1 MRIMPR
7 VLLLLFALSAL
18 TLMFIIKCGVNI
30 DSHLLSRDDAGAL
43 LSLTMPGKEYYEEVL
58 HKQRSQHDGQVGSL
72 QARIAELEGQLQD
85 AKKLLNHSKH
95 FSLRSAES
103 EANYKNR
110 VLFYD
115 DFFSQKLRDSEIT
128 HGVPLHNE
136 YEVIPFCRFTL
147 NRIYLVDPGMG
158 KRVVEKPIGFKK
170 KDLHEVV
177 QYAVEKLNLDRKDSE
192 AQYTVEDFRE
202 GIYRTEPSMGTHYE
216 LHFKN
221 LDMPDESGYQT
232 VILSRPFGPIHLVS
246 SQAVNPKKETINIIL
261 PLAGRTEKFQGFMD
275 RFVRVC
281 IHNDKHVFLTVVY
294 FGTDGLNEV
303 KNILGKVSKKFHF
316 KNMKLVTLNE
326 GFSRGRGL
334 QVGSQSWTKG
344 DVVLFLCDV
353 DIVFNNE
360 FLDRCRLNTE
370 RGKMVYY
377 PMVFSLYNPTVV
389 YSLHNLD
396 VPQEEDQLI
405 ISKDTG
411 FWRDF
416 GFGMTCQYRSD
427 FMNIK
432 GFDEQIV
439 GWGMEDV
446 LLYRKYV
453 KSDLMVVRATDPG
466 IFHLWHSKHCNPDL
480 PWEQYRGC
488 IRSKALNE
496 ASHAQLG
503 MLAFKEEVDLHHRN
517 MLLNM
522 ENNISNNNHN
532 NHNNDANKSKRQ
544 ILR

>member
-1 MRIMPR
+1 MNIMPR
-7 VLLLLFALSAL
+7 VLFLLFALSAM
-18 TLMFIIKCGVNI
+18 TLVFIAKCGINI
-30 DSHLLSRDDAGAL
+30 DRHLSNDEGNTL
-43 LSLTMPGKEYYEEVL
+43 LSLTIPGKEYFEEILQNQKNQHDAQVDGLRSRIAQLEEQL
-58 HKQRSQHDGQVGSL
+58 HKTEQ
-72 QARIAELEGQLQD
+72 
-85 AKKLLNHSKH
+85 LLNHSKH
-95 FSLRSAES
+95 FSLKSAES
-103 EANYKNR
+103 ESSLKNR

-115 DFFSQKLRDSEIT
+115 DFFAQKLRDSEVT

-170 KDLHEVV
+170 KDLLEVV
-177 QYAVEKLNLDRKDSE
+177 QYAVEKINLNRKDSE
-192 AQYTVEDFRE
+192 TQYSIEDFKE
-202 GIYRTEPSMGTHYE
+202 GLYRTEPSMGTHYE
-216 LHFKN
+216 LFFKN
-221 LDMPDESGYQT
+221 LDSPDESGYQT
-232 VILSRPFGPIHLVS
+232 VMISRPFGPLHLVNS
-246 SQAVNPKKETINIIL
+246 ETVSPKKETINVIL
-261 PLAGRTEKFQGFMD
+261 PLAGRTDKFQGFMD

-294 FGTDGLNEV
+294 FGTPGLNDV
-303 KNILGKVSKKFHF
+303 KNILGKVSKKYHF

-344 DVVLFLCDV
+344 DVLLFLCDV

-360 FLDRCRLNTE
+360 FLDRCRLNAE
-370 RGKMVYY
+370 RGKKVYY

-396 VPQEEDQLI
+396 VPAEEEQLV

-427 FMNIK
+427 FMGIK

-503 MLAFKEEVDLHHRN
+503 MLAFKEEVDAHHRN
-517 MLLNM
+517 VLLNSKP
-522 ENNISNNNHN
+522 ESN
-532 NHNNDANKSKRQ
+532 AGNKINKDKKLSIR
-544 ILR
+544 

>member
-1 MRIMPR
+1 MRTMPR
-7 VLLLLFALSAL
+7 VLLLLFALSAM
-18 TLMFIIKCGVNI
+18 TLLFIAKCGINI
-30 DSHLLSRDDAGAL
+30 DSHLLASEGTSPL
-43 LSLTMPGKEYYEEVL
+43 LSLTVPGKEYYGDILRAQQE
-58 HKQRSQHDGQVGSL
+58 QHQAQVDLL
-72 QARIAELEGQLQD
+72 QVQIAQLEAQLQG
-85 AKKLLNHSKH
+85 ARQVLNHSKQ
-95 FSLRSAES
+95 FNLKSS
-103 EANYKNR
+103 ETENDFKAR

-115 DFFSQKLRDSEIT
+115 DFFSQKLKDSEIS
-128 HGVPLHNE
+128 HGVLLHNE

-177 QYAVEKLNLDRKDSE
+177 QYAVEKLNLGQKDTNTLYS
-192 AQYTVEDFRE
+192 AEDFQE
-202 GIYRTEPSMGTHYE
+202 GLYRTEPSMGTHYE
-216 LHFKN
+216 LYFKN
-221 LDMPDESGYQT
+221 LGASDERSYQK
-232 VILSRPFGPIHLVS
+232 VIISRPFGPLYLLS
-246 SQAVNPKKETINIIL
+246 SEVASTKKETINIIL
-261 PLAGRTEKFQGFMD
+261 PLAGRTDKFQGFMD

-281 IHNDKHVFLTVVY
+281 IHGDKRVFLTVVY
-294 FGTDGLNEV
+294 FGTEGLNDV

-334 QVGSQSWTKG
+334 QVGAQSWMQG
-344 DVVLFLCDV
+344 DVLLFLCDV

-360 FLDRCRLNTE
+360 FLERCRLNAE
-370 RGKMVYY
+370 QGKKVYY

-389 YSLHNLD
+389 YSLHNLE

-427 FMNIK
+427 FLNIK

-466 IFHLWHSKHCNPDL
+466 IFHLWHSKHCSPDL
-480 PWEQYRGC
+480 TWEQYRGC

-496 ASHAQLG
+496 ASHSQLG
-503 MLAFKEEVDLHHRN
+503 MLAFKEEVDAHHRN
-517 MLLNM
+517 MLLN
-522 ENNISNNNHN
+522 S
-532 NHNNDANKSKRQ
+532 NKSDKNNRKVR
-544 ILR
+544 LR